1 MTIMAKPWSVAL
13 IGVSLFAALPAAAD
27 TIGITTPYGNGDGCK
42 YAKSGQMDSDD
53 TLLLKADGFMSYG
66 TACEFV
72 QVLTGKD
79 GTKVVVGLC
88 AFEGEE
94 GFGTQNYV
102 IRKSQKDP
110 ARDTEEDIATH
121 PVDFRMWRGWPSA
134 GPVVVRSKIQT
145 PQQSQK

>member
-1 MTIMAKPWSVAL
+1 MTIMARRWSVAL
-13 IGVSLFAALPAAAD
+13 IGVSLLAIALPAAAD
-27 TIGITTPYGNGDGCK
+27 TLDITTPYGNKDGCK

-79 GTKVVVGLC
+79 GKVVVGLC
-88 AFEGEE
+88 AFEGED
-94 GFGTQNYV
+94 GFGTQNFV

-110 ARDTEEDIATH
+110 AALTIYASNGEVFGEVS
-121 PVDFRMWRGWPSA
+121 PC
-134 GPVVVRSKIQT
+134 K
-145 PQQSQK
+145 

>member
-1 MTIMAKPWSVAL
+1 MTTVAKRWAFTL
-13 IGVSLFAALPAAAD
+13 IGMSLLAALPAAAD
-27 TIGITTPYGNGDGCK
+27 TLDITMPYGNGDGCK

-72 QVLTGKD
+72 QVLTAKD

-88 AFEGEE
+88 AFEGED
-94 GFGTQNYV
+94 GFGTQNFV

-110 ARDTEEDIATH
+110 AALTIYAENGE
-121 PVDFRMWRGWPSA
+121 VFGEV
-134 GPVVVRSKIQT
+134 GPCK
-145 PQQSQK
+145 